1 MVSSLHE
8 AMHSIFGEDPGLFAR
23 ATRTLDI
30 PPFETPISATSL
42 PTDLTENQPVERR
55 VDTLLRI
62 EAPSGDYVLAVEAQ
76 NQPDPRKP
84 SSWAYYLAHLQAK
97 YQLPPVLLVVCPDQ
111 RTADWAAR
119 EVKIGP
125 PQWSSLR
132 LTPLVLGPGNVPVVR
147 TVEEAARDVPLS
159 VLSAVLHRTDRD
171 VDVILEALVAALKVL
186 DRETAEKLI
195 DLTGQG
201 LDDNT
206 NAIKIWRRLVAA
218 DTSFFKSSLSQ
229 EIRAEGKAE
238 GEAKDRAAAIFDVL
252 EVRGIPVPEAD
263 RDRIASCDDFDTLMR
278 WFRRA
283 VTAKSTAE
291 VFDGDLADTEH

>member
-30 PPFETPISATSL
+30 PPFETPISATPL

-55 VDTLLRI
+55 VDTLLQI

-111 RTADWAAR
+111 RTADWAAQ

-206 NAIKIWRRLVAA
+206 NAIKIWRELVAA
-218 DTSFFKSSLSQ
+218 DTSFYKSSLSQ
-229 EIRAEGKAE
+229 ELRAEARAE
-238 GEAKDRAAAIFDVL
+238 DIVHLLDR
-252 EVRGIPVPEAD
+252 RGIPVSDTE
-263 RDRIASCDDFDTLMR
+263 RTRITSCDDLDTLTL
-278 WFRRA
+278 WFDRA
-283 VTAKSTAE
+283 ITATSTAE
-291 VFDGDLADTEH
+291 VFAEDPANLGPSPKQ

>member
-23 ATRTLDI
+23 VTRTLDI
-30 PPFETPISATSL
+30 PPFETPISATPL

-62 EAPSGDYVLAVEAQ
+62 EAPSGDYILAVEAQ

-84 SSWAYYLAHLQAK
+84 NSWAYYLAHLQAK
-97 YQLPPVLLVVCPDQ
+97 YHLPPVLLVVCPDQ
-111 RTADWAAR
+111 RTADWAAQ

-132 LTPLVLGPGNVPVVR
+132 LTPLVLGPGNVPVAR
-147 TVEEAARDVPLS
+147 TPEEAASDVPLA

-206 NAIKIWRRLVAA
+206 KAIAIWRNLVAA

-229 EIRAEGKAE
+229 EIRAEGEVHRAT
-238 GEAKDRAAAIFDVL
+238 ANILLLLDR
-252 EVRGIPVPEAD
+252 RGIPVSDTD
-263 RDRIASCDDFDTLMR
+263 RAHITACDDLDTLTL
-278 WFRRA
+278 WFERA
-283 VTAKSTAE
+283 ITATSIAE
-291 VFDGDLADTEH
+291 VFAEDPANPGSSPKQ

>member
-30 PPFETPISATSL
+30 PPFETPISATPL

-111 RTADWAAR
+111 RTADWAAQ

-238 GEAKDRAAAIFDVL
+238 DRAAAIFDVL

-263 RDRIASCDDFDTLMR
+263 RYRIASCDDFDTLMR

-291 VFDGDLADTEH
+291 VFDDDLADTEH